1 MMLRVGKIMNAVMF
15 FLIFIFLIGFSGI
28 RQSLAADNN
37 QPFLFGFGHRLEIAE
52 EAKIYTPFL
61 KYLTEKTGY
70 RFAPRFI
77 QKTESMSELIG
88 KGHVQFTALGSVEYV
103 HANEKYGIIQLVR
116 GLNSQNKAAYQ
127 AAIITQPDSDIK
139 SVKDIRGKTF
149 AFGSSESTQGHLIP
163 RIMLL
168 KFGITLKDLK
178 NHTYAGSHSNA
189 GQAVFSRQYDAGGL
203 QDTLAKNL
211 ERKGLVRIV
220 AMSDFYPSSGIAA
233 NKNVRPEI
241 AEAVKKALLGF
252 EPSGRDK
259 GRLYHWEK
267 TEMPNGFV
275 KVSET
280 DYNAI
285 RDAMLKIG
293 LLEKGKE

>member
-52 EAKIYTPFL
+52 EARIYTPFL

-77 QKTESMSELIG
+77 QKSESMSELIG
-88 KGHVQFTALGSVEYV
+88 KGHVQFIALGSVEYV
-103 HANEKYGIIQLVR
+103 HANEKYGIIPLVR

-127 AAIITQPDSDIK
+127 AAIITQPDSNIK

-168 KFGITLKDLK
+168 KFGITLEDLK

-211 ERKGLVRIV
+211 EKKGLVRIV

-233 NKNVRPEI
+233 NKNVKPEI
-241 AEAVKKALLGF
+241 AEVVKKALLEF
-252 EPSGRDK
+252 EPLGKDK
-259 GRLYHWEK
+259 GNLYHWEK

-275 KVSET
+275 KVSES
-280 DYNAI
+280 DYDAI
-285 RDAMLKIG
+285 RDAMLKTG
-293 LLEKGKE
+293 LWEKSK

>member
-1 MMLRVGKIMNAVMF
+1 MMLKFGMIMKTAMF
-15 FLIFIFLIGFSGI
+15 FMTFIFLMGFSEI
-28 RQSLAADNN
+28 RQSQAADDN

-52 EAKIYTPFL
+52 EARIYTPFL
-61 KYLTEKTGY
+61 EYLAEKTGY

-77 QKTESMSELIG
+77 QKGESMSELIG
-88 KGHVQFTALGSVEYV
+88 KGNVQFIALGSVEYV
-103 HANEKYGIIQLVR
+103 HANEKYGITPLVR

-127 AAIITQPDSDIK
+127 AAIITRPDSSIK

-168 KFGITLKDLK
+168 KFGIALEDLK
-178 NHTYAGSHSNA
+178 NFKYTGSHSKA

-203 QDTLAKNL
+203 QDTLAKDL
-211 ERKGLVRIV
+211 EKKGLVRIV

-241 AEAVKKALLGF
+241 AEAVKKALLKF

-280 DYNAI
+280 DYNSI
-285 RDAMLKIG
+285 RDAMIQIG
-293 LLEKGKE
+293 LLEKNK